1 MEVIMIKDIK
11 TLIQIILIGAL
22 IMVGMRTVEAI
33 WPKPTKI
40 TVVYY
45 VCFGENE
52 KPCRRLTEKEVESL
66 K

>member
-1 MEVIMIKDIK
+1 MIKNIK
-11 TLIQIILIGAL
+11 SLIWMIVIGVL
-22 IMVGMRTVEAI
+22 VMIGMRTVEMI

-52 KPCRRLTEKEVESL
+52 KPCRKLTEKQVESL